1 METSEI
7 KLDRFPL
14 GVQSFEKLRTG
25 SAVYVDKTDYVYRLV
40 KSDATAY
47 FLARPRRF
55 GKSLMCNTL
64 RAYFEGKKELF
75 EGLKISQWEKDWIKY
90 PVFYLPLASGDFSKE
105 NAIRN
110 RLSNALESFGET
122 HGVEITNPKLSLSE
136 RFGATVSEINNKTG
150 LQTVLIIDDYDNP
163 MINSVNPDEDAKI
176 YREFFSVLKSHNEC
190 FRFVFMTGV
199 TRCSKVLY
207 YDGNPHWVDISSDS
221 QFSAVCGIT
230 HQELTCYFK
239 DDIKSIADKENV
251 SFETIVSKLDEWY
264 GGYLFHES
272 GTKVFNTARLFS
284 ALDNKSIQNYWKST
298 DSADYLAH
306 LFKKSNFDINE
317 ELVYT
322 KDFPF
327 IDDNLLSLL
336 YFYGYIT
343 IKSYD
348 DEYRLYQLGITN
360 IEAEKEIYKIGVSF
374 SSDDKNIVDWKVA
387 ED

>member
-7 KLDRFPL
+7 KLDRFTL
-14 GVQSFEKLRTG
+14 SLQSFEDLRKRNYI
-25 SAVYVDKTDYVYRLV
+25 YVDKTDYVYRLV
-40 KSDATAY
+40 NQGKSY

-75 EGLKISQWEKDWIKY
+75 EGLKIAQWEKDWVKY
-90 PVFYLPLASGDFSKE
+90 PILYLDFSNDCYSKGDSL
-105 NAIRN
+105 RS
-110 RLSNALESFGET
+110 LLFKALENLGKTYGIDVSNSG
-122 HGVEITNPKLSLSE
+122 LSLSMFCG
-136 RFGATVSEINNKTG
+136 RIVSEIKNKTG

-176 YREFFSVLKSHNEC
+176 YREFFTVLKSHNEC

-207 YDGNPHWVDISSDS
+207 YDGNPHWVDISSDT

-239 DDIKSIADKENV
+239 DDIRSIAEKENV

-284 ALDNKSIQNYWKST
+284 ALNYKCIRNYWQST
-298 DSADYLAH
+298 DSAEYLATI
-306 LFKKSNFDINE
+306 FKKSNFDIKE
-317 ELVYT
+317 DLVYT

-327 IDDNLLSLL
+327 TDDNLLSLL
-336 YFYGYIT
+336 FFYGYIT

-348 DEYRLYQLGITN
+348 DEYRLYTMGITN
-360 IEAEKEIYKIGVSF
+360 IEAKKEIYKIGVSF
-374 SSDDKNIVDWKVA
+374 SSEEKNIVDWKVA

>member
-14 GVQSFEKLRTG
+14 SLQSFEDLRKRNYI
-25 SAVYVDKTDYVYRLV
+25 YVDKTDYVYRLV
-40 KSDATAY
+40 NQGKSY

-75 EGLKISQWEKDWIKY
+75 EGLKIAQWEKDWVKY
-90 PVFYLPLASGDFSKE
+90 PILYLDFSNDCYSKGDSL
-105 NAIRN
+105 RS
-110 RLSNALESFGET
+110 LLFKALENLGKTYGIDVSNSG
-122 HGVEITNPKLSLSE
+122 LSLSMFCG
-136 RFGATVSEINNKTG
+136 RIVSEIKNKTG

-176 YREFFSVLKSHNEC
+176 YREFFTVLKSHNEC

-207 YDGNPHWVDISSDS
+207 YDGNPHWVDISSDT

-239 DDIKSIADKENV
+239 DDIRSIAEKENV

-284 ALDNKSIQNYWKST
+284 ALNYKCIRNYWQST
-298 DSADYLAH
+298 DSAEYLATI
-306 LFKKSNFDINE
+306 FKKSNFDIKE
-317 ELVYT
+317 DLVYT

-327 IDDNLLSLL
+327 TDDNLLSLL
-336 YFYGYIT
+336 FFYGYIT

-348 DEYRLYQLGITN
+348 DEYRLYTMGITN
-360 IEAEKEIYKIGVSF
+360 IEAKKEIYKIGVSF
-374 SSDDKNIVDWKVA
+374 SSEEKNIVDWKVA

>member
-14 GVQSFEKLRTG
+14 SLQSFEDLRKRNYI
-25 SAVYVDKTDYVYRLV
+25 YVDKTDYVYRLV
-40 KSDATAY
+40 NQGKSY

-75 EGLKISQWEKDWIKY
+75 EGLKIAQWEKDWVKY
-90 PVFYLPLASGDFSKE
+90 PILYLDFSNDCYSKGDSL
-105 NAIRN
+105 RS
-110 RLSNALESFGET
+110 LLFKALENLGKTYGIDVSNSG
-122 HGVEITNPKLSLSE
+122 LSLSMFCG
-136 RFGATVSEINNKTG
+136 RIVSEIKNKTG

-176 YREFFSVLKSHNEC
+176 YREFFTVLKSHNEC

-207 YDGNPHWVDISSDS
+207 YDGNPHWVDISSDT

-239 DDIKSIADKENV
+239 DDIRSIAEKENV
-251 SFETIVSKLDEWY
+251 SVETIVSKLDEWY

-284 ALDNKSIQNYWKST
+284 ALNYKCIRNYWQST
-298 DSADYLAH
+298 DSAEYLSTH
-306 LFKKSNFDINE
+306 FKKSNFDIKE
-317 ELVYT
+317 DLVYT

-327 IDDNLLSLL
+327 TDDNLLSLL
-336 YFYGYIT
+336 FFYGYIT

-348 DEYRLYQLGITN
+348 DEYRLYTMGITN

-374 SSDDKNIVDWKVA
+374 SSEEKNIVDWKVA
-387 ED
+387 VD